1 MMVWLALFASLVAFI
16 GVLKGL
22 AAQYHAVNAVR
33 LAQGAL
39 AVISDPELDDEI
51 KERQVQRASVS
62 LLKSF
67 FILLAIGVA
76 ACVSAYVLVAGG
88 NLLGLY
94 GMQEVWQVATSAV
107 FLVVST
113 VAAVLL
119 WILLSR
125 SGSARGSEA
134 QEGAEKRDEVP
145 YSPMDKAL
153 HLYAFSSSAQS
164 TLAGLEN
171 RLWRKRIQNTPN
183 QRPIFV
189 TSLPRAGTTI
199 LLELLARQN
208 EFASPTYRHMP
219 FTMAPLL
226 WGRYSRLLRK
236 SGAKAERA
244 HGDGIEV
251 DFESPEAFEEMVWMA
266 FWKDRYTDQNISLWE
281 AEDRHAEFESFLDQ
295 HMRKVI
301 IGKPGATSYVSK
313 NNANIARL
321 PLLKALY
328 PESRILVPVREPL
341 AQVQSL
347 MRQHQRF
354 SDLHQRD
361 RFARQYM
368 EGIGHFEFGAALRP
382 IAFAGAPSSSEGAE
396 HVDYWLRYWIAAYEH
411 VLTHAPRDTVFVD
424 HEALSQTPS
433 QQLPRLAEALAV
445 DDQAAIIT
453 CSDMFHASREVESLA
468 GATPELISRV
478 REVHAEL
485 LERTLKHG

>member
-22 AAQYHAVNAVR
+22 AAQQHAVNAVR

-39 AVISDPELDDEI
+39 AVISDPELDDDT
-51 KERQVQRASVS
+51 KEHQVQRASIS

-67 FILLAIGVA
+67 VILLGIGIA

-88 NLLGLY
+88 NLIGLY
-94 GMQEVWQVATSAV
+94 SMDDVWQVATSAV

-113 VAAVLL
+113 IAAVLL
-119 WILLSR
+119 WIVLSR
-125 SGSARGSEA
+125 RRSDGGAEQASEA
-134 QEGAEKRDEVP
+134 RDEVP

-153 HLYAFSSSAQS
+153 HLYAFSSSSAQG
-164 TLAGLEN
+164 TLASMEN
-171 RLWRKRIQNTPN
+171 HLWRKRIQSTPN
-183 QRPIFV
+183 QCPVFV

-199 LLELLARQN
+199 LLELLARQS

-236 SGAKAERA
+236 SGTRAERA

-266 FWKDRYTDQNISLWE
+266 YWKEKYGSQHIETWQADDRN
-281 AEDRHAEFESFLDQ
+281 AEFEEFFDQ
-295 HMRKVI
+295 HLRKVI
-301 IGKPGATSYVSK
+301 IGKPGSTCYVSK

-321 PLLKALY
+321 PLLKAMY
-328 PESRILVPVREPL
+328 PESRILIPVREPL

-354 SDLHQRD
+354 SDLHERD

-368 EGIGHFEFGAALRP
+368 EGIGHFEFGGALKP
-382 IAFAGAPSSSEGAE
+382 IAFAGAPEDTEGSEQ
-396 HVDYWLRYWIAAYEH
+396 VDYWLRYWIAAYEH
-411 VLTHAPRDTVFVD
+411 VLSQAPRDAVFVD
-424 HEALSQTPS
+424 HEALSQTPAL
-433 QQLPRLAEALAV
+433 QLPRIAEALV
-445 DDQAAIIT
+445 VNDQAAMVT
-453 CSDMFHASREVESLA
+453 CSDMFRASREVRTLPDAS
-468 GATPELISRV
+468 PELLRRA

-485 LERTLKHG
+485 LERTLKA